1 MSIQSRTLYLSVPP
15 LLVIE
20 TAAYSIYGRGAVT
33 ADFLASILWLICIA
47 LPFAI
52 CSYIQNPHK
61 IVIKDILTDVGKV
74 STPMLIP
81 PILGVLGVDSIIFL
95 GITHTCASIA
105 FLIMYYVLR
114 RNMRVSAAIIFTLT
128 TAIAWGGC
136 LSIIG
141 ELRKKT
147 DISEINSLEPVS
159 EILQE
164 SQFNLSASAYN
175 CEYNSFRSSSEFW
188 TIQGELK
195 ELKKTDKSFTVL
207 KWLLED
213 ELQSYINKEPSVT
226 GYYSRHKEL
235 DAYRGT
241 DPWARKW
248 DTLKVKISI
257 KIEEI
262 AYKLAHGK
270 YEIRVRGKQTVI
282 PQKDS
287 KINSA
292 RSMDCSYT
300 ITICRTGEKHKK
312 WTVYHVRNN
321 KKN

>member
-1 MSIQSRTLYLSVPP
+1 MPIQSRTLFLSVPP

-47 LPFAI
+47 LPFI
-52 CSYIQNPHK
+52 LYNFIHRQILP
-61 IVIKDILTDVGKV
+61 VGDITADIGRV
-74 STPMLIP
+74 SIPMLIP
-81 PILGVLGVDSIIFL
+81 PILGVFGVESIVFL
-95 GITHTCASIA
+95 GMTHTCASIS
-105 FLIMYYVLR
+105 FLIMYYILR
-114 RNMRVSAAIIFTLT
+114 RNIRTSAAIIFTL
-128 TAIAWGGC
+128 AAVIAWSGC

-141 ELRKKT
+141 EMRNNAATLETTSPKPIS
-147 DISEINSLEPVS
+147 DILKESE
-159 EILQE
+159 
-164 SQFNLSASAYN
+164 FNLSKGTYN
-175 CEYNSFRSSSEFW
+175 RENNSFRSNPEIW
-188 TIQGELK
+188 TIHGELR
-195 ELKKTDKSFTVL
+195 ELKKTDRSFTVL
-207 KWLLED
+207 KWLLAD
-213 ELQSYINKEPSVT
+213 ELQSYINKETSVA
-226 GYYSRHKEL
+226 GYYARHKEL

-241 DPWARKW
+241 DPWAKKW
-248 DTLKVKISI
+248 DALNVKVSI

-287 KINSA
+287 KINGA
-292 RSMDCSYT
+292 RNMDCSYT
-300 ITICRTGEKHKK
+300 ITICRTGEYSKK